1 MFLNLSLMNK
11 LCKFVKRI
19 LFFPLSLSQM
29 EANFDVITSSIRNK
43 ISTLITSY
51 EQQKTKNRELEIKNK
66 ELLNKV
72 VFLEKK
78 LTETEEKYNNIKLA
92 KTIVAVEDNAH
103 DAKIKMNR
111 IVREIDN
118 CIALLN
124 R

>member
-1 MFLNLSLMNK
+1 MNK

-29 EANFDVITSSIRNK
+29 ETNFDLITSSIRNK
-43 ISTLITSY
+43 ISTLITSC

-72 VFLEKK
+72 AFLEKK

-103 DAKIKMNR
+103 DAKIKMNS
-111 IVREIDN
+111 IVREIDK

>member
-1 MFLNLSLMNK
+1 
-11 LCKFVKRI
+11 
-19 LFFPLSLSQM
+19 M
-29 EANFDVITSSIRNK
+29 ETNFDLITSSIRNK
-43 ISTLITSY
+43 ISTLITSC

-72 VFLEKK
+72 AFLEKK

-103 DAKIKMNR
+103 DAKIKMNS
-111 IVREIDN
+111 IVREIDK